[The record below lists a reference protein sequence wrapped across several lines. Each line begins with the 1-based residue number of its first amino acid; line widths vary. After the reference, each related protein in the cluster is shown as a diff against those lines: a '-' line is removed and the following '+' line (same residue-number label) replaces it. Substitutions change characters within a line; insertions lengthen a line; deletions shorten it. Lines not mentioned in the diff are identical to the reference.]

1 MKKLFITLCLLFFC
15 LSSFSQQNNRLL
27 TIESQLE
34 LQKIDT
40 PGLNQALNIN
50 ITQAT
55 LSNFLLAI
63 SNVHKL
69 NISVA
74 PELNNIN
81 VVNNFSNVEVKD
93 VLLFLVKSHEL
104 DIDFTGNIL
113 SIKKFKQEPK
123 KDNSYTVDYS
133 PSTQLITLDIG
144 NSPLDEV
151 FRAIMDSSGKNLL
164 FTPDI
169 QKNRLTLYIKEV
181 PLDVA
186 LNKLA
191 STNDL
196 SLSKSR
202 DGFYMFDLG
211 YMSISENNQE
221 TQTNR
226 KTRRNQNFYYKVL
239 DTLNKKIEVDF
250 KNTNIA
256 DVIYAIGDDLDLN
269 IFTATPLDNIGAATV
284 KAKNIHFDNL
294 LDIIFQ
300 STQPQKTIT
309 SEKIKSRNQ
318 TIPEI
323 TSFTYKKED
332 NIYFIGTENQLSLKQ
347 IELVR
352 MYNRAVNKLKDPKRS
367 AQRNRNQGFGTG
379 NSNGFNNQGQNELNN
394 TYCFHVQ

>member
-202 DGFYMFDLG
+202 DGFYMFD
-211 YMSISENNQE
+211 
-221 TQTNR
+221 
-226 KTRRNQNFYYKVL
+226 
-239 DTLNKKIEVDF
+239 
-250 KNTNIA
+250 
-256 DVIYAIGDDLDLN
+256 
-269 IFTATPLDNIGAATV
+269 
-284 KAKNIHFDNL
+284 
-294 LDIIFQ
+294 
-300 STQPQKTIT
+300 
-309 SEKIKSRNQ
+309 
-318 TIPEI
+318 
-323 TSFTYKKED
+323 
-332 NIYFIGTENQLSLKQ
+332 
-347 IELVR
+347 
-352 MYNRAVNKLKDPKRS
+352 
-367 AQRNRNQGFGTG
+367 
-379 NSNGFNNQGQNELNN
+379 
-394 TYCFHVQ
+394 